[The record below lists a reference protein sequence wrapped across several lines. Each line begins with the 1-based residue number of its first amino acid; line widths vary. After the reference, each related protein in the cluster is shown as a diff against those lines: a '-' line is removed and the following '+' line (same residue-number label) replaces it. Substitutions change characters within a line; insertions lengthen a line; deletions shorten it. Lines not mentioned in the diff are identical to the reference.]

1 MRVVSEYEARE
12 RKCSFGMARADA
24 FCEGAHCMAW
34 EDVPKYTVRR
44 NGDPYLE
51 PCAEP
56 PAGNEWKL
64 DRCRIV

>member
-44 NGDPYLE
+44 NGDP
-51 PCAEP
+51 
-56 PAGNEWKL
+56 
-64 DRCRIV
+64 